1 LNLRDKNALI
11 SHHGSTYPRF
21 YKFP

>member
-11 SHHGSTYPRF
+11 SHHVSTYPRF

>member
-11 SHHGSTYPRF
+11 PHHGSTYPRF